1 MICRGYLDKQ
11 TYCPRQD
18 ELSKSLRS
26 IFKKMRNFILCL
38 IVGNFSAVKTLS
50 RKPRG
55 VDVGDVLIEN
65 DTDEVLKVHIE
76 SNLVISGF
84 EATEVSGE
92 NRTSSHGIGFTQGG
106 FTTIGPNG
114 RKVVKFTI
122 PSINGN
128 RLVKCSIFTTEMVK
142 IVDRETLENSNGY
155 KLEKLGDGFILEPLG
170 NVIKCMLIML

>member
-1 MICRGYLDKQ
+1 
-11 TYCPRQD
+11 
-18 ELSKSLRS
+18 
-26 IFKKMRNFILCL
+26 MRKFLLCFIVQNIAAL
-38 IVGNFSAVKTLS
+38 KTLS

-55 VDVGDVLIEN
+55 VDVGDILIEN

-76 SNLVISGF
+76 SNLVVSGF

-92 NRTSSHGIGFTQGG
+92 NRTSSHGIGFTQDG
-106 FTTIGPNG
+106 FTTIRPKGH
-114 RKVVKFTI
+114 KVVKFTI